1 MARSVPLS
9 RFTSRAGGGSAFFV
23 RRLGRV
29 AFFIIF
35 MGWITDILKEV
46 PLSAVLR
53 EKLATADSEIDTLKT
68 ENTNL
73 RQLVKQQDGEIDR
86 LKKEVASLQKPKTV
100 PDVAWS
106 SQPRIKGR
114 MGL

>member
-1 MARSVPLS
+1 MALAVPLS
-9 RFTSRAGGGSAFFV
+9 RFTSRVGGGSAFFV
-23 RRLGRV
+23 RPLH
-29 AFFIIF
+29 ITTI
-35 MGWITDILKEV
+35 MGFITDILKEV
-46 PLSAVLR
+46 PLSAVLH

>member
-1 MARSVPLS
+1 
-9 RFTSRAGGGSAFFV
+9 
-23 RRLGRV
+23 
-29 AFFIIF
+29 

-53 EKLATADSEIDTLKT
+53 EKLATADTEIDALKT

-73 RQLVKQQDGEIDR
+73 RELVKQQDGEIDR

-100 PDVAWS
+100 PDVAGGS
-106 SQPRIKGR
+106 RPRIRGR
-114 MGL
+114 MGF